1 MYVTM
6 NVRVSIT
13 YDNDHDYVEYV
24 LLVYCIQSTA
34 TAQYLVQLLA
44 WVTITMVT
52 ITMVTMILLQLMEG
66 LGVH

>member
-1 MYVTM
+1 MYVTT

-13 YDNDHDYVEYV
+13 YDNDHDYVVYV
-24 LLVYCIQSTA
+24 LLVYCIQST
-34 TAQYLVQLLA
+34 VQLLA

>member
-13 YDNDHDYVEYV
+13 YDNDHDYVAYV

-52 ITMVTMILLQLMEG
+52 MILLQLMEG

>member
-1 MYVTM
+1 MYVTT

-13 YDNDHDYVEYV
+13 YDNDHDYVVYV
-24 LLVYCIQSTA
+24 LLVYCIQST
-34 TAQYLVQLLA
+34 VQLLA
-44 WVTITMVT
+44 WVT